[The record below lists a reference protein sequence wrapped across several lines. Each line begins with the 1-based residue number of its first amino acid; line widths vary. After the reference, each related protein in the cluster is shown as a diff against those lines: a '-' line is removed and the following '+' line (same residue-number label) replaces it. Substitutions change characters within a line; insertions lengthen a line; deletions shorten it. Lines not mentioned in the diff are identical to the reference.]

1 MVLISSIS
9 DSLNYSIT
17 QVDHSFKK
25 IVRDPSKLKDL
36 LTLTLAT
43 IKGVDLYSTGDMKDR
58 EVCKILKGSVDIL
71 GFYSTYKFMMYWV
84 NLFSK
89 ENMDEKGL
97 KESITNSLNFQLKG
111 DESLENTN
119 RNIEKS
125 LLVKTIFED
134 VKSKESYHSK
144 GEVKAVI
151 RASLITKGRYTEDQ
165 AKVIADRIVI
175 HRKARSPV
183 EMFYMACFAVSSVS
197 ASVLKLQ
204 KMQVVN
210 LVNIAATIG
219 EQSKVFAFVIHL
231 GSDVVLGPIA
241 LAGAIVYA
249 GEGAYFTVLAGR
261 EYFNESDPAKK
272 QEAYKAFRKASIGLI
287 VPVVDLGI
295 MVAPMF
301 LVLNPPALLAL
312 GFASKGIGL
321 ICFLAK

>member
-1 MVLISSIS
+1 MDLIYSIS
-9 DSLNYSIT
+9 DSLNYSMT

-71 GFYSTYKFMMYWV
+71 GFYSTYKLMMYWV

-89 ENMDEKGL
+89 ENMDEKKL
-97 KESITNSLNFQLKG
+97 EESIKKSLNSPLEGAPEDKNGQL
-111 DESLENTN
+111 
-119 RNIEKS
+119 
-125 LLVKTIFED
+125 VQMIFDD

-144 GEVKAVI
+144 GEVKRVI
-151 RASLITKGRYTEDQ
+151 RASLITKGRYTDDQ
-165 AKVIADRIVI
+165 AKVIADQIVI

-210 LVNIAATIG
+210 IVNIAATIG
-219 EQSKVFAFVIHL
+219 QQSKVFAFVIHL
-231 GSDVVLGPIA
+231 ASDVVLGPVA
-241 LAGAIVYA
+241 LAGVIVYA
-249 GEGAYFTVLAGR
+249 GEGAYFTILAAR
-261 EYFNESDPAKK
+261 EYFNEADPAKK
-272 QEAYKAFRKASIGLI
+272 EEAYKAFRKASIGLVI
-287 VPVVDLGI
+287 SVVDLGV
-295 MVAPMF
+295 MVAPMV
-301 LVLNPPALLAL
+301 LALNPPALLAL
-312 GFASKGIGL
+312 GIVSKGIGL